1 MIDDGRNETGTTLN
15 EIAARAKTQ
24 YRTVEEMAVSVIR
37 EAIVSGVFPPGAK
50 LHQSRL
56 AEALDVS
63 RIPVRS
69 AIRRLEAEGLVAV
82 FPHRGAV
89 VRSLEPEELREIYEL
104 RVMLETFALR
114 EAMKNITPE
123 EMDELSELATQ
134 LDMEPEGSHWVDTR
148 REFYRRLYRAAGRP
162 RTLAMIEALRA
173 DVGRYWLSLRVVD
186 HEGTAHRDLVEAIRA
201 EDAEA
206 AERWLADHLEHV
218 SDELSRLAEA
228 ETEPVAEAQTQ

>member
-1 MIDDGRNETGTTLN
+1 MIEDRGTETGRTLN
-15 EIAARAKTQ
+15 EIAAQAKSQ

-37 EAIVSGVFPPGAK
+37 EAIVSGVIPPGTK
-50 LHQSRL
+50 LHQSNL
-56 AEALDVS
+56 ADALDVS

-89 VRSLEPEELREIYEL
+89 VRSLEAEELREIYEL
-104 RVMLETFALR
+104 RVMLETFALG
-114 EAMKNITPE
+114 EAMKNITSE
-123 EMDELSELATQ
+123 EIDELDEMAAQ
-134 LDMEPEGSHWVDTR
+134 LDTEPEGSHWVDTR

-162 RTLAMIEALRA
+162 RTLAMIETLRA

-186 HEGTAHRDLVEAIRA
+186 PEGTAHRDLVEAIRA
-201 EDAEA
+201 QDADA

-218 SDELSRLAEA
+218 SNELSRLAEA
-228 ETEPVAEAQTQ
+228 KAVAEAQSH